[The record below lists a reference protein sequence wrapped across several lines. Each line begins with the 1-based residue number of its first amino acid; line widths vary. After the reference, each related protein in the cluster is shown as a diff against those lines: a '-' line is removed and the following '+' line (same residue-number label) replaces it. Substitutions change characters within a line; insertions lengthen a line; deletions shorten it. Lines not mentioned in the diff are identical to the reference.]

1 MSARE
6 RVVLALLAGVAT
18 SLATCGRTDTVSAG
32 EPATAEDGIEIADAR
47 PTETTMEPM
56 PRKAKTPKPAPPRS
70 ERRFPTTPPP
80 GDYPFVSDEAGLE
93 GGYGGLVRL
102 RGRYVETVMSAR
114 PDAKPVGHVA
124 IAVGRVEVA
133 LLAPWNADALRP
145 EAEVAELAGTEV
157 EVVGRLAARIP
168 QQNPDVPAAQ
178 RVMPCLVEVL
188 SLAPAP

>member
-1 MSARE
+1 MSVRE
-6 RVVLALLAGVAT
+6 RLGLTLLAGVAT
-18 SLATCGRTDTVSAG
+18 SLATCGRTDAVSAG
-32 EPATAEDGIEIADAR
+32 EPATAKDGIEVVNDR

-70 ERRFPTTPPP
+70 ERRFLTAPPP
-80 GDYPFVSDEAGLE
+80 GDYPLVSDEAGLE
-93 GGYGGLVRL
+93 GGFGRLVRL

-124 IAVGRVEVA
+124 IAVGRIEVA
-133 LLAPWNADALRP
+133 LLAPWDPDALRP
-145 EAEVAELAGTEV
+145 EAEVAELAGKDV
-157 EVVGRLAARIP
+157 EVIGRLAASIP
-168 QQNPDVPAAQ
+168 QQHPGVPAAQ